1 MPIKKEYKL
10 YMLYFLVLVYF
21 SGAIGFVLN
30 PSFFLPFT
38 PYNLI
43 YTSLVFL
50 AFQPLNQ
57 IRYLIAFFS
66 IALIGFVFEVIGVA
80 TGLVFGQYTYGFSLG
95 YQVFNVPVT
104 ISINWA
110 LLVSCAVLVA
120 SVFTKDRVLISLVSA
135 IMVTLIDVL
144 IEQVAPALDFWKF
157 AGGLAGLHN
166 YMGWLVLSFA
176 MSFLF
181 SGILLTGDKKPAFFI
196 VVLQIFFF
204 AVIYLFGI

>member
-1 MPIKKEYKL
+1 MPIRKEYKL

-43 YTSLVFL
+43 YTSFVFL
-50 AFQPLNQ
+50 VFQPLYQ
-57 IRYLIAFFS
+57 IKYLIAFFS

-80 TGLVFGQYTYGFSLG
+80 TGQVFGDYAYGSALG

-110 LLVSCAVLVA
+110 LLVSCAVLLS
-120 SVFTKDRVLISLVSA
+120 SVLSKNRLINSIVSA
-135 IMVTLIDVL
+135 ILVTSIDVL
-144 IEQVAPALDFWKF
+144 IEQVAPSLDFWKF
-157 AGGLAGLHN
+157 KSGLAGIHN
-166 YMGWLVLSFA
+166 YLGWLLLSFV